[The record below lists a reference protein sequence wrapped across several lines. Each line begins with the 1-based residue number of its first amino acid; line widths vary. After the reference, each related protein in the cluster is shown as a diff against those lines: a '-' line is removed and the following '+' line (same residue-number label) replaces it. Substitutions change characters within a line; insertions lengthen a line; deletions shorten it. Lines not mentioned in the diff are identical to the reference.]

1 MVFHL
6 FQADQFHRAI
16 ASGNLLPRWA
26 LSANNGYGAP
36 NFIFYAPLSYYF
48 ASVIR
53 SIILSPVVSMIV
65 AIWSSFLF
73 SGAAMYL
80 AVKNISGSRGAL
92 MSAAFYQLLP
102 FHLLNLYGRGAFAEL
117 CAYVWFPLVVLFLH
131 KTLSEKRTSSAFA
144 GLSLSYAGLI
154 LTHLVSAFMFTLML
168 LLYMT
173 CHYFYQR
180 SVTLLL
186 RAASALTVGL
196 GISSFYLLPAIF
208 ERKYVQME
216 YMFNY
221 VFSDYRRNFLFLKNN
236 FDTPFHIALHG
247 AVVLETI
254 LFLTVVALILRYGNS
269 NPMRPHQKAMC
280 LIFGMALLLTT
291 PLASPIWRYFPYFA
305 ILQFPWRWLSVM
317 ELALCF
323 LFASAIS
330 GDGAGIFPNFRPPG
344 RMMLYAMAALLSVS
358 FLLIIKSGRM
368 YTAQFL
374 AVITDTDMLKHY
386 TNLPKEYTPVW
397 AVEVEKSIKEM
408 NEDKVAALSGEAG
421 IRILEWE
428 PERRVI
434 AIIASEPALLR
445 IATFYYPGWEARFD
459 RTKTDIIIEQKSG
472 AMLVS
477 APTGEHTLELAFRD
491 TPLRAFSRYL
501 SFGSCAI
508 LGALAL
514 FMQKRTEACRN
525 Q

>member
-16 ASGNLLPRWA
+16 ASGTLLPHWA
-26 LSANNGYGAP
+26 ISANNGYGAP
-36 NFIFYAPLSYYF
+36 NFIFYAPLSYYL
-48 ASVIR
+48 SSLIR
-53 SIILSPVVSMIV
+53 AFTTSPVTSIII
-65 AIWSSFLF
+65 AIWCGFFL
-73 SGAAMYL
+73 SGASMYL
-80 AVKNISGSRGAL
+80 SVQRISGNRGAL
-92 MSAAFYQLLP
+92 PAAVLYQLLP

-117 CAYVWFPLVVLFLH
+117 TAYTWFPLVILFMH
-131 KTLSEKRTSSAFA
+131 ESLSEKRTLSAFA

-254 LFLTVVALILRYGNS
+254 LFLTVVALILRYATIS
-269 NPMRPHQKAMC
+269 PMRPHQKAIC
-280 LIFGMALLLTT
+280 LIFGVALFLTT
-291 PLASPIWRYFPYFA
+291 PLAAPFWRHVPCFA

-317 ELALCF
+317 ELTLCF
-323 LFASAIS
+323 LVASAIS
-330 GDGAGIFPNFRPPG
+330 GGAAGIFPNFRPPG
-344 RMMLYAMAALLSVS
+344 RIMLYAIAALLSVS
-358 FLLIIKSGRM
+358 FLLIIRSGRM
-368 YTAQFL
+368 YTAPFL
-374 AVITDTDMLKHY
+374 AGITDPEKVTRY

-397 AVEVEKSIKEM
+397 AVEMEKSIKEM

-434 AIIASEPALLR
+434 AINASQPAMLR
-445 IATFYYPGWEARFD
+445 IATFYYPGWEARVD

-477 APTGEHTLELAFRD
+477 APTGEHTLKLNFGD
-491 TPLRAFSRYL
+491 TSLRAFSRYL